1 MSKRPSF
8 MESFGRQHVNGSE
21 KLLRSARNQLH
32 TTLPLIRDSGSSKR
46 LFLTRSELLGQFV
59 NTLTADYKYSRQN
72 WENLWQQVP
81 MQIFLKLK
89 TCSRFFIA
97 FLKSTLNLLYF
108 EKKDQSHSLSIT
120 EIINCD
126 TCSHLNDQKAI
137 FHATLRQTTC

>member
-8 MESFGRQHVNGSE
+8 MQSFGRQHVNGSE

-46 LFLTRSELLGQFV
+46 LLLIRSELLGQFV
-59 NTLTADYKYSRQN
+59 NILTADYKYSRQN
-72 WENLWQQVP
+72 WENLWQEVP

-89 TCSRFFIA
+89 TCFRFFIA
-97 FLKSTLNLLYF
+97 FLKSTLNLQYF

-120 EIINCD
+120 EIINCK

>member
-1 MSKRPSF
+1 MQGL
-8 MESFGRQHVNGSE
+8 GRQHVNGSE

-32 TTLPLIRDSGSSKR
+32 TTPPLIRDSGSSKR
-46 LFLTRSELLGQFV
+46 LFLIRSELLGQFV
-59 NTLTADYKYSRQN
+59 NTLTANYKYSRQN

-97 FLKSTLNLLYF
+97 FLKSTLNWLYF

-120 EIINCD
+120 EIINCE

-137 FHATLRQTTC
+137 FHATVRQPTC